1 MVKTKL
7 YVDALPVSYGQLHLV
22 HYHAHRQKRIV
33 SNCNSTSLSS
43 TKQAPLTHVNIKH
56 LD

>member
-7 YVDALPVSYGQLHLV
+7 HVDALPVNYRQHHLV

-33 SNCNSTSLSS
+33 SNCNSTTLSS
-43 TKQAPLTHVNIKH
+43 TKQVPLTHVNIKH
-56 LD
+56 FD